1 MNAPAQPSE
10 PSPFLFRPM
19 REEDIAEVMEI
30 ERHSFP
36 NPWPESAYRNGIR
49 YGTDSLFYV
58 LQPHE
63 EPSPTTWRSWLF
75 GRRRRGKRPP
85 IIGYVGMRFF
95 PGEVHI
101 TTIAIHPEWRGRGL
115 GKYILLMAIQ
125 RAMQHRVRFVTLEVR
140 ASNRVAQRLYTD
152 LGFRFTG
159 IQRGYYR
166 DGEDAWLMRLGPL
179 EAAERERLEGI
190 LRKIEYRLA
199 TCAPSDSAGGRR

>member
-10 PSPFLFRPM
+10 PFPFLFRSM

-36 NPWPESAYRNGIR
+36 SPWPESVYRDEIR

-58 LQPHE
+58 LQPYR
-63 EPSPTTWRSWLF
+63 EPSLVTWRDRLL
-75 GRRRRGKRPP
+75 GRRRGGNRPP
-85 IIGYVGMRFF
+85 VIGYVGLRFL
-95 PGEVHI
+95 PGEAHI
-101 TTIAIHPEWRGRGL
+101 TTIAVHPGWRGRGL

-125 RAMQHRVRFVTLEVR
+125 RALQHPVRFITLEVR
-140 ASNRVAQRLYTD
+140 ASNHVAQRLYTD
-152 LGFRFTG
+152 LGFRVTG

-179 EAAERERLEGI
+179 DEAETERLEEI
-190 LRKIEYRLA
+190 LRA
-199 TCAPSDSAGGRR
+199 TETSISSRDA